1 MNKKIFQ
8 ICLKT
13 VEETKTKKKSIKD
26 CILELQPSKKKK
38 KMVELYKDIKLSLT
52 IFD

>member
-38 KMVELYKDIKLSLT
+38 KDGRTLQRHKTK
-52 IFD
+52 FDYF